1 MVSMVREN
9 AIKRVKLVNLIRR
22 MCVCVSVWRE
32 IKKGKNIVI
41 EDERSNQS

>member
-22 MCVCVSVWRE
+22 MCVFLFGERE